1 MTQGTDAV
9 DLALA
14 ELLRAGQ
21 LPPLA
26 ERRRIRIQ
34 SGASLRR
41 MGEEIGVT
49 ATAVHRWEKG
59 IDNPSLENA
68 VRYRLLLDQLA
79 ALIDGDTEVAS

>member
-1 MTQGTDAV
+1 MTQATDAG
-9 DLALA
+9 ASPLA

-41 MGEEIGVT
+41 MGAELGVT
-49 ATAVHRWEKG
+49 ATAVHHWENG
-59 IDNPSLENA
+59 VDNPSLENA
-68 VRYRLLLDQLA
+68 VNYRRLLDQLA
-79 ALIDGDTEVAS
+79 ALIDGDGEVAS

>member
-21 LPPLA
+21 LPPVA

-41 MGEEIGVT
+41 MGEELGVSQ
-49 ATAVHRWEKG
+49 TAVHHWENG
-59 IDNPSLENA
+59 VDNPSLENA
-68 VRYRLLLDQLA
+68 VRYRRLLDQLA
-79 ALIDGDTEVAS
+79 EVADGEVAS

>member
-1 MTQGTDAV
+1 MTQATDAV
-9 DLALA
+9 ELRLA

-21 LPPLA
+21 LPPVA

-41 MGEEIGVT
+41 MGEELGVT

-59 IDNPSLENA
+59 IDCPTLENA

-79 ALIDGDTEVAS
+79 ALIDDDGEVAS